1 MGSTSTKTP
10 PGHPSQLSLLIS
22 EIRDELIDPEIRA
35 RLVDDLAQMLSS
47 SGADDG
53 GVEQRAE

>member
-22 EIRDELIDPEIRA
+22 EVRDELIDPEIRA
-35 RLVDDLAQMLSS
+35 RLVEDLAQLLTSQAQMTEASS
-47 SGADDG
+47 N
-53 GVEQRAE
+53 EPE